1 MKGHALVVAVAGLL
15 VCLIAGSAAAQVTWE
30 TGFKGGLGFG
40 KLRGDTQVAEVVDPG
55 PPVIALSGDLN
66 GFRTGFAGGA
76 FVTAR
81 ITEAFGIRLEALYA
95 QKGGK
100 GTVTVTQDGSPVGTA
115 TFTFKLDYFEV
126 PVLAVGSFPA
136 GAKAKVNVF
145 GGPAVAFK
153 ARANVRA
160 EAQGVSDQQDIGDSV
175 ESTDFGIAAG
185 AGVSFAASERTNI
198 VIDGRYTLGLS
209 KVDKGGTDLKN
220 GGLVF
225 LAGLSFPLGGGS
237 AAP

>member
-1 MKGHALVVAVAGLL
+1 MKGRALVVAVAGLL
-15 VCLIAGSAAAQVTWE
+15 VCLSAGSAAAQVTWE
-30 TGFKGGLGFG
+30 AGFKGGLGLG

-55 PPVIALSGDLN
+55 PPVIALSGDLKD
-66 GFRTGFAGGA
+66 FRTGFAGGA
-76 FVTAR
+76 FATAK
-81 ITEAFGIRLEALYA
+81 ITEAFGIRIEALYA
-95 QKGGK
+95 QRGGK

-115 TFTFKLDYFEV
+115 NITFKLDYFEV
-126 PVLAVGSFPA
+126 PMLAVGTFPA
-136 GAKAKVNVF
+136 GVKAKVNVF

-153 ARANVRA
+153 ARGKVRA
-160 EAQGVSDQQDIGDSV
+160 EAAGVSDEQDIGDSV

-185 AGVSFAASERTNI
+185 AGVSFAASEGTNL

-220 GGLVF
+220 SGLSF
-225 LAGLSFPLGGGS
+225 LAGFSFPLGGGS